1 MTLNIDL
8 PQVIEQQLIQEAFQK
23 GIPLDHYLATV
34 LKQVVYKSRQQKA
47 KRNLSESALLKHINL
62 SITEVEWAEYRRL
75 IALRNAETISA
86 IEYTHLIT
94 LGDKIEAAN
103 VQRLKY
109 LVKLAQ
115 FRQAS
120 LQKVMSDLGIQPV
133 ELYNL

>member
-1 MTLNIDL
+1 MTLNINL

-34 LKQVVYKSRQQKA
+34 LKQVVYKSRQKKA
-47 KRNLSESALLKHINL
+47 KGTLSESAILKHINL
-62 SITEVEWAEYRRL
+62 AVTETEWNEYRRL
-75 IALRNAETISA
+75 IALRHAETISEM
-86 IEYTHLIT
+86 EYAHLIA

-115 FRQAS
+115 LRQVS
-120 LQKVMSDLGIQPV
+120 LQKVMNDLGIKPV
-133 ELYNL
+133 EL

>member
-23 GIPLDHYLATV
+23 GISLDYYLATV
-34 LKQVVYKSRQQKA
+34 LKQVVYKARQKKA
-47 KRNLSESALLKHINL
+47 KRNLSESAILKQINL
-62 SITEVEWAEYRRL
+62 SVTEAEWNEYRRL
-75 IALRNAETISA
+75 IALRQSETISA
-86 IEYTHLIT
+86 LEYAHLIA

-115 FRQAS
+115 LRQVS
-120 LQKVMSDLGIQPV
+120 LLKVMQDLGVKPV
-133 ELYNL
+133 EL

>member
-34 LKQVVYKSRQQKA
+34 LKQVVYKSRRQKA

-62 SITEVEWAEYRRL
+62 SVTSGEWVEYRRL
-75 IALRNAETISA
+75 IALRHAETISA
-86 IEYTHLIT
+86 IEYAHLIA

-109 LVKLAQ
+109 LVQLAQ
-115 FRQAS
+115 LRQVS
-120 LQKVMSDLGIQPV
+120 LQKVMNDLGIKPV
-133 ELYNL
+133 EL